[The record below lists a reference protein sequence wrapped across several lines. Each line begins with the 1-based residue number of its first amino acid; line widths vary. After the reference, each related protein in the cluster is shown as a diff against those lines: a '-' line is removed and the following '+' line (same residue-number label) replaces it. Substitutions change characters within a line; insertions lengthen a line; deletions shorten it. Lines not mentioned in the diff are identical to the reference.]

1 MTKGLR
7 WRFITLMA
15 ALVII
20 LGGAS
25 AFLINEGNFV
35 NSTVHDQLAAQQIF
49 FPDATNA
56 VPGGSLDPAE
66 FPDLQQYAGQQV
78 DNGEKAR
85 VYANDFIAIH
95 LAGVAGGKTY
105 SEVSALNSTVAKQLA
120 TTPTTDPNYATLQ
133 AQSATLAGQK
143 TTLFMGEMLRGTLLN
158 SWGWSTV
165 GTYTAYAAVGLMIAA
180 LGVLGALVF
189 EFFVAGRKPETLKVA
204 QKIAA

>member
-1 MTKGLR
+1 
-7 WRFITLMA
+7 MA

-78 DNGEKAR
+78 DNGTKAKA
-85 VYANDFIAIH
+85 YAEGFLGRH
-95 LAGVAGGKTY
+95 LAKVANGLHYAQIDTHTGT
-105 SEVSALNSTVAKQLA
+105 AAQIA
-120 TTPTTDPNYATLQ
+120 TATAQKATLFQ
-133 AQSATLAGQK
+133 GETLK
-143 TTLFMGEMLRGTLLN
+143 NMLLN
-158 SWGWSTV
+158 AWGWSMLAN
-165 GTYTAYAAVGLMIAA
+165 YTIWGGYALMLAA
-180 LGVLGALVF
+180 LVTLSALVY
-189 EFFVAGRKPETLKVA
+189 ELFFSKEEDTVKVPQA
-204 QKIAA
+204 KATRPVPAV

>member
-49 FPDATNA
+49 FPAATTE
-56 VPGGSLDPAE
+56 VPGGALDPAE

-78 DNGEKAR
+78 DNGTKAKA
-85 VYANDFIAIH
+85 YAEGFLGRH
-95 LAGVAGGKTY
+95 LDKVANGKKYAQIDTK
-105 SEVSALNSTVAKQLA
+105 SGTAAENA
-120 TTPTTDPNYATLQ
+120 TAT
-133 AQSATLAGQK
+133 AQK
-143 TTLFMGEMLRGTLLN
+143 TTLFQGETLKNMLLN
-158 SWGWSTV
+158 AWGWSMLA
-165 GTYTAYAAVGLMIAA
+165 TYTTYGGYALLIAA
-180 LGVLGALVF
+180 LVVLVALVY
-189 EFFVAGRKPETLKVA
+189 ELFFATKPEEVVVA
-204 QKIAA
+204 KPKASGSPVTA